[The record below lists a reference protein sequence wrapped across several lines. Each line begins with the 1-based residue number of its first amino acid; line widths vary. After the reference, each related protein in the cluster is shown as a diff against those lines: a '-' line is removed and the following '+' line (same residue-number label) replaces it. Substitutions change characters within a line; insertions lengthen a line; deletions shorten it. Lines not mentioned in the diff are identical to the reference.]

1 MKMSELVLVSQGGR
15 AAQVSD
21 FQDKPVFRQYFCSDL
36 NQALTPTKMEIT
48 LNHNQFSKLRN
59 TRLHLHEQFDK
70 RGPENEDRYQPYLN
84 GGHQVNIP
92 PYSCDVCNKRYS
104 TKFNI

>member
-48 LNHNQFSKLRN
+48 LNHNQFSKN
-59 TRLHLHEQFDK
+59 EFNKCTFV
-70 RGPENEDRYQPYLN
+70 RGKSFF
-84 GGHQVNIP
+84 IP
-92 PYSCDVCNKRYS
+92 RFEFEFK
-104 TKFNI
+104 